1 MQYNAGNGSLIKI
14 VNQYEVEKDGIIYY
28 KFLHTKDVSSL
39 YFFHQKRDNEKDNLL
54 LISSGIDSKI
64 QVYNEYFLETTTKLR
79 TIKGGHTIGD
89 KKCEIIC
96 MDFSDNL
103 CQLATGSSEGLI
115 TIWDFEMSKIKEV
128 FYFNHKVWGV
138 KIDVICLKYLNNYP
152 LLFSSYTEG
161 ICCLWGVKPLDKS
174 IKLILKFH
182 NFYQTALKLDLC
194 DVLCCYFLE
203 GIITDMKLQFLNK
216 KYFVDTPEFIKE
228 REKKRFDRVTGDEL
242 PLITRDE
249 LEKESIIDKSLDPF
263 TYQDIYDKYD
273 KETATKIKHNIITKE
288 ESQYL
293 VICDRKGF
301 IKVLNLKGVFRKYR
315 NVLINPE
322 SYHVLGSNFNILKKD
337 DTNVESFLSHLIH
350 LSSTEGVKYFKQLYH
365 NLYATNIISREW
377 KGHLDAINDIAF
389 IEEPISLVTI
399 SKDMYMRIWDEK
411 FELVGEINI
420 FPSEIKRKSLKK
432 ALVPWNFKINEEK
445 IIGKEINE
453 VVEIFE
459 NVGLEPVIF
468 GSKKD
473 KENSKLKM
481 VKKEEDK
488 TRKKNEIDMEEDNR
502 QKRLEEMWKKN
513 SEAKKEELEY
523 TDGYEMIFLKNLT
536 TNIEYLLENKLAKE
550 GMGEINN
557 NLMSSIIEHQNIISQ
572 RKKREKENSM
582 KNKKKI
588 VNKHSLK
595 LFHNYVKNTIKRS
608 KFLNLEVNS
617 EKDQEHKSQ
626 NIEND
631 NKKNKSP
638 AFYHKLKKP
647 LFSPLKFIN
656 SLIKQKS
663 QNNIRDSSKENSTKI
678 NKDSE
683 SNLID
688 NKNEIINFNSRL
700 KSNQRKFDSLLKLT
714 QSNSLVNNTNNNI
727 ISNPNISSNNKIISN
742 PFSQRNYSRNTL
754 LKESLS
760 SDYLK
765 RNPGNLEKNRPT
777 TVKSHLF
784 ATNYIPQNLNRNNLY
799 SEKLFSRLPMKSPER
814 KNIFPNL
821 NAKLSKIGGKNNL
834 LNFNLK
840 EKTENLLKK
849 QFYLNSYKNSCQ
861 ILPNNDSLS
870 TNTSLLL
877 NYKNIW
883 NNVKLY
889 TDIIKK
895 KHGMKN
901 KKTNQIQIERSKSV
915 TAVKRKIK

>member
-1 MQYNAGNGSLIKI
+1 
-14 VNQYEVEKDGIIYY
+14 
-28 KFLHTKDVSSL
+28 
-39 YFFHQKRDNEKDNLL
+39 
-54 LISSGIDSKI
+54 
-64 QVYNEYFLETTTKLR
+64 
-79 TIKGGHTIGD
+79 
-89 KKCEIIC
+89 
-96 MDFSDNL
+96 
-103 CQLATGSSEGLI
+103 
-115 TIWDFEMSKIKEV
+115 
-128 FYFNHKVWGV
+128 
-138 KIDVICLKYLNNYP
+138 
-152 LLFSSYTEG
+152 
-161 ICCLWGVKPLDKS
+161 
-174 IKLILKFH
+174 
-182 NFYQTALKLDLC
+182 
-194 DVLCCYFLE
+194 
-203 GIITDMKLQFLNK
+203 
-216 KYFVDTPEFIKE
+216 
-228 REKKRFDRVTGDEL
+228 
-242 PLITRDE
+242 
-249 LEKESIIDKSLDPF
+249 
-263 TYQDIYDKYD
+263 
-273 KETATKIKHNIITKE
+273 
-288 ESQYL
+288 
-293 VICDRKGF
+293 
-301 IKVLNLKGVFRKYR
+301 
-315 NVLINPE
+315 
-322 SYHVLGSNFNILKKD
+322 
-337 DTNVESFLSHLIH
+337 
-350 LSSTEGVKYFKQLYH
+350 
-365 NLYATNIISREW
+365 
-377 KGHLDAINDIAF
+377 
-389 IEEPISLVTI
+389 
-399 SKDMYMRIWDEK
+399 MYMRIWDEK

-536 TNIEYLLENKLAKE
+536 SNIEYLLENKLAKE

-760 SDYLK
+760 SDYFK

-901 KKTNQIQIERSKSV
+901 KKTNQNQIERSKSV